1 MASRAEKPQFL
12 QLRAN
17 LDISG
22 DEILVKTFPFSLN
35 HLRLWPST
43 FFFFFPLASN
53 AIPDVG
59 SVGWIERK
67 KTKQNKK
74 QIHKKSRN
82 SCPWYPRMTFQVNIH
97 IFGLTK
103 CTIYWKKCSCFC
115 SCFSLCCYYADF
127 LNLKNYFQ

>member
-43 FFFFFPLASN
+43 FFFFFRLASN

-67 KTKQNKK
+67 KKTKQKT
-74 QIHKKSRN
+74 N
-82 SCPWYPRMTFQVNIH
+82 SQEV
-97 IFGLTK
+97 
-103 CTIYWKKCSCFC
+103 SE
-115 SCFSLCCYYADF
+115 
-127 LNLKNYFQ
+127 